1 MEDIKIKGFR
11 IHITIKVPHLYEK
24 IPTFSYQFLIY
35 NKKGKIQNYPFSRI
49 IAQSD
54 LEFKSQLKKSFENYL
69 NNGKIEAFPISKFMK
84 SITENVV

>member
-11 IHITIKVPHLYEK
+11 IHITIRVPHLYEK

-54 LEFKSQLKKSFENYL
+54 LEFKLQLKENFESYL
-69 NNGKIEAFPISKFMK
+69 NNGEIEAYPISKFIK
-84 SITENVV
+84 SVTENVV

>member
-11 IHITIKVPHLYEK
+11 IHITIRVPHLYEK

-49 IAQSD
+49 IAQND
-54 LEFKSQLKKSFENYL
+54 LEFKSQLKKNIESYL
-69 NNGKIEAFPISKFMK
+69 NNREIEAYPISKFIK
-84 SITENVV
+84 NITENVV